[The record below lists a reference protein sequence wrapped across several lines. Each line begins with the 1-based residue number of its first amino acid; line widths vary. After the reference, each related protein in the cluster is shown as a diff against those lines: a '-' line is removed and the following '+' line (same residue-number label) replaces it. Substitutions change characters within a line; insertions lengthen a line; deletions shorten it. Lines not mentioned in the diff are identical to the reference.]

1 MPPPIFPSKV
11 CKLTT
16 NPDPQP
22 HNSLHNHLPP
32 APSLPQTWYPTNPL
46 SALHPRRTLRPDRL
60 IPSTS
65 DPTSLRITPSQ
76 PPNLHPRRPRL
87 PMAALHNRRPRLPRP
102 TSLQHPPLPPNPLR
116 PPLAPLHRPDPRE
129 PLHPA
134 RILKTHRP
142 QPSPLPIRRQPQT
155 FHHPSCK
162 PSNRTTTA
170 NIPQEALHHIR
181 IHPPPTPHPPPP
193 NRLPRFPHP
202 PETRHPTLL
211 QILHQTQTPRR
222 RRDTRA
228 PDPQQKNPRRKHQP
242 QDLADPNARGA
253 SIPPGANAG
262 HLFRVVP

>member
-1 MPPPIFPSKV
+1 MLLPILASSV

-22 HNSLHNHLPP
+22 RDSLHNHLPP
-32 APSLPQTWYPTNPL
+32 PPSLPQTWYPTHPL
-46 SALHPRRTLRPDRL
+46 PALHTRRTPHPDL
-60 IPSTS
+60 FIPSTS
-65 DPTSLRITPSQ
+65 DPTSLRITLSQ
-76 PPNLHPRRPRL
+76 PSNLHPSRPRL
-87 PMAALHNRRPRLPRP
+87 PVATLHNRRPRLPRP

-116 PPLAPLHRPDPRE
+116 PPLAPLHRPDPHE

-155 FHHPSCK
+155 FHHHSPSYK
-162 PSNRTTTA
+162 PLNRTTTTYFLQETLH
-170 NIPQEALHHIR
+170 NIRIR

-202 PETRHPTLL
+202 PKTRHPTLL

-222 RRDTRA
+222 RWDTRA
-228 PDPQQKNPRRKHQP
+228 PDP
-242 QDLADPNARGA
+242 
-253 SIPPGANAG
+253 
-262 HLFRVVP
+262 